1 MWMQVPLGWRLE
13 QQEKQLLCQ
22 PPPHFL
28 SCPLTWGSHSI
39 PILQSTPSLLTDVPT
54 GVIPAVL
61 PLASSILPS
70 LKEYSHRHTNMSQL
84 KKKKFFKKKKTRTF
98 PFPCF
103 CLERTFGKMLS
114 ILAISSL
121 LSPVLS
127 LFLIF

>member
-39 PILQSTPSLLTDVPT
+39 PTLRSTPSLLTDVPT
-54 GVIPAVL
+54 GVVPAVL

-84 KKKKFFKKKKTRTF
+84 KKKNFF
-98 PFPCF
+98 
-103 CLERTFGKMLS
+103 
-114 ILAISSL
+114 
-121 LSPVLS
+121 
-127 LFLIF
+127 